1 VAWPLSAL
9 KFIFRFLRCTGTL
22 IAHAIALL
30 RGDPRPMPTEV
41 MNRPPLNPDIEALAY
56 MHTPQVQSPVPE
68 IHGQRCAG
76 KPTLAKRPK

>member
-1 VAWPLSAL
+1 LAVVGFEVHFPLP
-9 KFIFRFLRCTGTL
+9 TL
-22 IAHAIALL
+22 YRDAHRARYRAAA
-30 RGDPRPMPTEV
+30 RGPEADAHGGDEQAATK
-41 MNRPPLNPDIEALAY
+41 NPDIEALAY